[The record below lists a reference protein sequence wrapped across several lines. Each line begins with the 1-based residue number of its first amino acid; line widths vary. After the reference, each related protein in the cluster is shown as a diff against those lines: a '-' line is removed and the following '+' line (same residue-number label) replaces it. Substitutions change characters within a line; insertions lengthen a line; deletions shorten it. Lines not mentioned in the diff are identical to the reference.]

1 MKSIYN
7 KVYAIAAMV
16 LASGGAMAQG
26 LNSAYYTNDYK
37 YRHTMNPAFGNEQNY
52 VSLPLLG
59 NLNVG
64 LHGNFGYE
72 DLIMNNPQYGISS
85 DKRMTTFMHPDIS
98 ASDALKG
105 LNSGNNRIVGD
116 IGVTIL
122 SAGFKAF
129 GGYNTIELNSKTS
142 FGMSLPYELFA
153 FAKNIGN
160 NTYNIGDINMKAQ
173 SYTELAFGH
182 SRQIDDR
189 LRVGAKVKLL
199 FGIGRSDVEFKDI
212 KADLS
217 AEDKWSMSG
226 EAKANV
232 SLAGFSYKIEEKEY
246 YNEDWG
252 TYETVNDIDIDQ
264 VGLSGFGLAFDLG
277 GVYKIDDDWTVNA
290 AILDLGFINWKNN
303 VQASNRD
310 KSFEFNGFHDMTVE
324 GKNNKT
330 ESGGNTFDDEADSY
344 GDQIADFANLTDD
357 GDLGSRTTGIGATIN
372 VGCEYNLP
380 VYRPITFGLL
390 SSTRIN
396 GPYSWTEGRL
406 SANWTPLSWLDGG
419 VSFAVNSFT
428 TSMGWVLNIH
438 PKGCNFFIGAD
449 HLLGKT
455 SKEGIPLSSNASIN
469 RGVNITW

>member
-7 KVYAIAAMV
+7 KVYVALAMA

-37 YRHTMNPAFGNEQNY
+37 FRHTMNPAFGNEQNY
-52 VSLPLLG
+52 VSVPVFG

-64 LHGNFGYE
+64 IHGNFGYE
-72 DLIMNNPQYGISS
+72 DIIMDNPQYGKGS
-85 DKRMTTFMHPDIS
+85 DKRLTTFMHPDIS
-98 ASDALKG
+98 AGDALKG
-105 LNSGNNRIVGD
+105 FSSGNNRIIGD

-122 SAGFKAF
+122 SGGFKAF
-129 GGYNTIELNSKTS
+129 GGYNTVELNSKTS
-142 FGMSLPYELFA
+142 VGMSLPYELFA

-160 NTYNIGDINMKAQ
+160 NTYNIGDINLRAQ
-173 SYTELAFGH
+173 SYAELAFGH

-199 FGIGRSDVEFKDI
+199 FGIARGDVEFKDI
-212 KADLS
+212 KADLAS
-217 AEDKWSMSG
+217 NDKWTISG
-226 EAKANV
+226 DAKASM
-232 SLAGFSYKIEEKEY
+232 SLAGFSYKSEEKD
-246 YNEDWG
+246 YNDDDKG
-252 TYETVNDIDIDQ
+252 TYETVNDMDVDGG
-264 VGLSGFGLAFDLG
+264 GLGGFGLAFDLG
-277 GVYKIDDDWTVNA
+277 GVYKINDDWTVNA
-290 AILDLGFINWKNN
+290 AILDLGFISWKNN
-303 VQASNRD
+303 MQASNRE
-310 KSFEFNGFHDMTVE
+310 KSFEFNGFHDLAVKE
-324 GKNNKT
+324 GRG
-330 ESGGNTFDDEADSY
+330 ETFDDKADTY
-344 GDQIADFANLTDD
+344 GDQLADFANLTDD
-357 GDLGSRTTGIGATIN
+357 GDQGSRTTGIGATVN

-380 VYRPITFGLL
+380 AYRPITFGFL

-438 PKGCNFFIGAD
+438 PKGCNLFIGMD
-449 HLLGKT
+449 HLLGRS

-469 RGVNITW
+469 MGVNIAW

>member
-7 KVYAIAAMV
+7 KVYVALAMA

-37 YRHTMNPAFGNEQNY
+37 FRHTMNPAFGNEQNY
-52 VSLPLLG
+52 VSVPVFG

-64 LHGNFGYE
+64 IHGNFGYE
-72 DLIMNNPQYGISS
+72 DIIMDNPQYGKGS
-85 DKRMTTFMHPDIS
+85 DKRLTTFMHPDIS
-98 ASDALKG
+98 AGDALKG
-105 LNSGNNRIVGD
+105 FSSGNNRIIGD

-122 SAGFKAF
+122 SGGFKAF
-129 GGYNTIELNSKTS
+129 GGYNTVELNSKTS
-142 FGMSLPYELFA
+142 VGMSLPYELFA

-160 NTYNIGDINMKAQ
+160 NTYNIGDINLRAQ
-173 SYTELAFGH
+173 SYAELAFGH

-199 FGIGRSDVEFKDI
+199 FGIARGDVEFKDI
-212 KADLS
+212 KADLAS
-217 AEDKWSMSG
+217 NDKWTISG
-226 EAKANV
+226 DAKASM
-232 SLAGFSYKIEEKEY
+232 SLAGFSYKSEEKD
-246 YNEDWG
+246 YNNDDKG
-252 TYETVNDIDIDQ
+252 TYETVNDMDVDGG
-264 VGLSGFGLAFDLG
+264 GLGGFGLAFDLG
-277 GVYKIDDDWTVNA
+277 GVYKINDDWTVNA
-290 AILDLGFINWKNN
+290 AILDLGFISWKNN
-303 VQASNRD
+303 MQASNRE
-310 KSFEFNGFHDMTVE
+310 KSFEFNGFHDLAVKE
-324 GKNNKT
+324 GRG
-330 ESGGNTFDDEADSY
+330 ETFDDKADTY
-344 GDQIADFANLTDD
+344 GDQLADFANLTDD
-357 GDLGSRTTGIGATIN
+357 GDQGSRTTGIGATVN

-438 PKGCNFFIGAD
+438 PKGCNLFIGMD
-449 HLLGKT
+449 HLLGRS

-469 RGVNITW
+469 MGVNIAW

>member
-7 KVYAIAAMV
+7 KVYVALAMA

-37 YRHTMNPAFGNEQNY
+37 FRHTMNPAFGNEQNY
-52 VSLPLLG
+52 VSVPVFG

-64 LHGNFGYE
+64 IHGNFGYE
-72 DLIMNNPQYGISS
+72 DIIMDNPQYGKGS
-85 DKRMTTFMHPDIS
+85 DKRLTTFMHPDIS
-98 ASDALKG
+98 AGEALKG
-105 LNSGNNRIVGD
+105 FSSGNNRIIGD

-122 SAGFKAF
+122 SGGFKAF
-129 GGYNTIELNSKTS
+129 GGYNTVELNSKTS
-142 FGMSLPYELFA
+142 VGMSLPYELFA

-160 NTYNIGDINMKAQ
+160 NTYNIGDINLRAQ
-173 SYTELAFGH
+173 SYAELAFGH

-199 FGIGRSDVEFKDI
+199 FGIARGDVEFKDI
-212 KADLS
+212 KADLAS
-217 AEDKWSMSG
+217 NDKWTISG
-226 EAKANV
+226 DAKASM
-232 SLAGFSYKIEEKEY
+232 SLAGFSYKSEEKD
-246 YNEDWG
+246 YNNDDKG
-252 TYETVNDIDIDQ
+252 TYETVNDMDVDGG
-264 VGLSGFGLAFDLG
+264 GLGGFGLAFDLG
-277 GVYKIDDDWTVNA
+277 GVYKINDDWTVNA
-290 AILDLGFINWKNN
+290 AILDLGFISWKNN
-303 VQASNRD
+303 MQASNRE
-310 KSFEFNGFHDMTVE
+310 KSFEFNGFHDLAVKE
-324 GKNNKT
+324 GRG
-330 ESGGNTFDDEADSY
+330 ETFDDKADTY
-344 GDQIADFANLTDD
+344 GDQLADFANLTDD
-357 GDLGSRTTGIGATIN
+357 GDQGSRTTGIGATVN

-438 PKGCNFFIGAD
+438 PKGCNLFIGMD
-449 HLLGKT
+449 HLLGRS

-469 RGVNITW
+469 MGVNIAW

>member
-52 VSLPLLG
+52 VSLPSLG

-98 ASDALKG
+98 TSDALKG

-160 NTYNIGDINMKAQ
+160 NTYNIGDISLKAQ

-199 FGIGRSDVEFKDI
+199 FGIGRGDVEFKDI

-264 VGLSGFGLAFDLG
+264 VGLGGFGMALDLG

-438 PKGCNFFIGAD
+438 PKGFNFFIGMD
-449 HLLGKT
+449 HLLGKL
-455 SKEGIPLSSNASIN
+455 SKECVPLSSNASIN
-469 RGVNITW
+469 VGMNITW

>member
-7 KVYAIAAMV
+7 KVYVALAMA

-37 YRHTMNPAFGNEQNY
+37 FRHTMNPAFGNEQNY
-52 VSLPLLG
+52 VSVPVFG

-64 LHGNFGYE
+64 IHGNFGYE
-72 DLIMNNPQYGISS
+72 DIIMDNPQYGKGS
-85 DKRMTTFMHPDIS
+85 DKRLTTFMHPDIS
-98 ASDALKG
+98 AGEALKG
-105 LNSGNNRIVGD
+105 FSSGNNRIIGD

-122 SAGFKAF
+122 SGGFKAF
-129 GGYNTIELNSKTS
+129 GGYNTVELNSKTS
-142 FGMSLPYELFA
+142 VGMSLPYELFA

-160 NTYNIGDINMKAQ
+160 NTYNIGDINLRAQ
-173 SYTELAFGH
+173 SYAELAFGH

-199 FGIGRSDVEFKDI
+199 FGIARGDVEFKDI
-212 KADLS
+212 KADLAS
-217 AEDKWSMSG
+217 NDKWTISG
-226 EAKANV
+226 DAKASM
-232 SLAGFSYKIEEKEY
+232 SLAGFSYKSEEKD
-246 YNEDWG
+246 YNDDDKG
-252 TYETVNDIDIDQ
+252 TYETVNDMDVDGG
-264 VGLSGFGLAFDLG
+264 GLGGFGLAFDLG
-277 GVYKIDDDWTVNA
+277 GVYKINDDWTVNA
-290 AILDLGFINWKNN
+290 AILDLGFISWKNN
-303 VQASNRD
+303 MQASNRE
-310 KSFEFNGFHDMTVE
+310 KSFEFNGFHDLAVKE
-324 GKNNKT
+324 GRG
-330 ESGGNTFDDEADSY
+330 ETFDDKADTY
-344 GDQIADFANLTDD
+344 GDQLADFANLTDD
-357 GDLGSRTTGIGATIN
+357 GDQGSRTTGIGATVN

-438 PKGCNFFIGAD
+438 PKGCNLFIGMD
-449 HLLGKT
+449 HLLGRS

-469 RGVNITW
+469 MGVNIAW

>member
-52 VSLPLLG
+52 VSLPSLG
-59 NLNVG
+59 NINVG

-129 GGYNTIELNSKTS
+129 GGYNTVELNSKTS

-160 NTYNIGDINMKAQ
+160 NTYNIGDINLKAQ

-264 VGLSGFGLAFDLG
+264 VGLGGFGMALDLG

-344 GDQIADFANLTDD
+344 GD
-357 GDLGSRTTGIGATIN
+357 
-372 VGCEYNLP
+372 
-380 VYRPITFGLL
+380 
-390 SSTRIN
+390 
-396 GPYSWTEGRL
+396 
-406 SANWTPLSWLDGG
+406 
-419 VSFAVNSFT
+419 
-428 TSMGWVLNIH
+428 
-438 PKGCNFFIGAD
+438 
-449 HLLGKT
+449 
-455 SKEGIPLSSNASIN
+455 
-469 RGVNITW
+469 

>member
-7 KVYAIAAMV
+7 KVYVALAMA

-37 YRHTMNPAFGNEQNY
+37 FRHTMNPAFGNEQNY
-52 VSLPLLG
+52 VSVPVFG

-64 LHGNFGYE
+64 MHGNFGYE
-72 DLIMNNPQYGISS
+72 DIIMDNPQYGKGS
-85 DKRMTTFMHPDIS
+85 DKRLTTFMHPDIS
-98 ASDALKG
+98 AGDALKG
-105 LNSGNNRIVGD
+105 FSSGNNRIIGD

-122 SAGFKAF
+122 SGGFKAF
-129 GGYNTIELNSKTS
+129 GGYNTVELNSKTS
-142 FGMSLPYELFA
+142 VGMSLPYELFA

-160 NTYNIGDINMKAQ
+160 NTYNIGDINLRAQ
-173 SYTELAFGH
+173 SYAELAFGH

-199 FGIGRSDVEFKDI
+199 FGIARGDVEFKDI
-212 KADLS
+212 KADLAS
-217 AEDKWSMSG
+217 NDKWTISG
-226 EAKANV
+226 DAKASM
-232 SLAGFSYKIEEKEY
+232 SLAGFSYKSEEKD
-246 YNEDWG
+246 YNDDDKG
-252 TYETVNDIDIDQ
+252 TYETVNDMDVDGG
-264 VGLSGFGLAFDLG
+264 GLGGFGLAFDLG
-277 GVYKIDDDWTVNA
+277 GVYKINDDWTVNA
-290 AILDLGFINWKNN
+290 AILDLGFISWKNN
-303 VQASNRD
+303 MQASNRE
-310 KSFEFNGFHDMTVE
+310 KSFEFNGFHDLAVKE
-324 GKNNKT
+324 GRG
-330 ESGGNTFDDEADSY
+330 ETFDDKADTY
-344 GDQIADFANLTDD
+344 GDQLADFANLTDD
-357 GDLGSRTTGIGATIN
+357 GDQGSRTTGIGATVN

-380 VYRPITFGLL
+380 AYRPITFGFL

-438 PKGCNFFIGAD
+438 PKGCNLFIGMD
-449 HLLGKT
+449 HLLGRS

-469 RGVNITW
+469 MGVNIAW